1 MLVIYI
7 LEENIEVEVK
17 WFLNFVIMLVLI
29 SNVVKVFKL

>member
-17 WFLNFVIMLVLI
+17 WFMNFVIMLVLI